1 MELPK
6 RKRIRLEGFDYASSG
21 GYFVTMCLA
30 GRRPLLW
37 EDGQGRGANPE
48 APPTLSRMV
57 QQFKGTVTKRVGFS
71 IWQKSFYDHVIRNDE
86 SYLGVWRYIDENPLQ
101 EREP

>member
-1 MELPK
+1 MADHVHLVIFIE
-6 RKRIRLEGFDYASSG
+6 AG
-21 GYFVTMCLA
+21 GEE
-30 GRRPLLW
+30 P
-37 EDGQGRGANPE
+37 
-48 APPTLSRMV
+48 PPTLSRMV